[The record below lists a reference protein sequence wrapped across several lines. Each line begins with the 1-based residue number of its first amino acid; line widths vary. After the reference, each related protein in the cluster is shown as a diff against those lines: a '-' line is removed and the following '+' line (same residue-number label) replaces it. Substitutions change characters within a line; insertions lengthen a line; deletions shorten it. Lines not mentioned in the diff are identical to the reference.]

1 MNREHLECHFLYG
14 NCHWIQGLLSRWKF
28 ISSTLGGF
36 FSRLWAREWEGGSEV
51 NDPPVS
57 NTFQTSQ
64 CFS

>member
-28 ISSTLGGF
+28 ISSIGGNFFKTLGKRMG
-36 FSRLWAREWEGGSEV
+36 RGSEV